1 MFTLSFRPSLSS
13 GIPDKYT
20 RILIAPTISERNT
33 FPDAPELLTSCYY
46 TKNIRIRIIANN
58 DLNYRIIKLALHLLE
73 DLPIRSHQEILHSF
87 DTLLLLSAKTQHLLL
102 LEEVLE
108 LFPVY
113 ALNISICEIT
123 KVFLRKRFCAIALS
137 IFSHIH

>member
-33 FPDAPELLTSCYY
+33 FPDAPELYISSYY
-46 TKNIRIRIIANN
+46 TKNITIRIRVLTNN
-58 DLNYRIIKLALHLLE
+58 DIKYKRIKYALHLLE

-87 DTLLLLSAKTQHLLL
+87 DTLLLLFAKKQHLLL
-102 LEEVLE
+102 LEEVLG

-113 ALNISICEIT
+113 ALN
-123 KVFLRKRFCAIALS
+123 V
-137 IFSHIH
+137 